1 MQNKKLT
8 YTVEKAKRKLE
19 SYCIYQDRCHKEIDQ
34 KLFEMGMIKEAN
46 EVIILHLIEHNFLNE
61 ERFARSYARGKFK
74 IKKWGRQRII
84 RELKLREISKYNIEK
99 GLLEIDQKEYMDTLL
114 EIINKKNESVR
125 ENNTFKKRKK
135 IVDFLLR
142 RGFESVLVFDMV
154 NEVMSKEK

>member
-8 YTVEKAKRKLE
+8 YTVEEAKRKLE

-61 ERFARSYARGKFK
+61 ERFAKSYARGKFK
-74 IKKWGRQRII
+74 IKKWGKQRII

-99 GLLEIDQKEYMDTLL
+99 ALLEIDQKEYMDTLL
-114 EIINKKNESVR
+114 EIIVKKNESIS
-125 ENNTFKKRKK
+125 ENDTFKKRKK

-142 RGFESVLVFDMV
+142 RGFESFLVFDMV
-154 NEVMSKEK
+154 NDVMSKEK